1 MNVTICVLISDQLRR
16 FVFVE
21 TGTRPDGSWKID
33 VDTGCFDREER
44 RHMIA
49 MPRWAGVN
57 HFRPFSVE
65 MDESDVFP
73 GEALYVGEYAVV
85 ASPDDPRVRSV
96 EYRIDLDPK
105 NDLERVAVDAYLAIM
120 GIGDRESAPTP
131 VDAARA
137 LVRLD
142 AQNRAEAF
150 RQFRRAMVDH
160 ARSVLDSNR
169 LSDRML
175 SAFLREAVQ
184 RWDDTPR

>member
-1 MNVTICVLISDQLRR
+1 MTSAPFSIADLNAIAEQASFQSVIDVARR
-16 FVFVE
+16 FGRSAV
-21 TGTRPDGSWKID
+21 GGGS
-33 VDTGCFDREER
+33 
-44 RHMIA
+44 
-49 MPRWAGVN
+49 
-57 HFRPFSVE
+57 S
-65 MDESDVFP
+65 S
-73 GEALYVGEYAVV
+73 ALT
-85 ASPDDPRVRSV
+85 
-96 EYRIDLDPK
+96 DLLDDPK
-105 NDLERVAVDAYLAIM
+105 NDLERVAVDAYPAIM

-137 LVRLD
+137 LARLD